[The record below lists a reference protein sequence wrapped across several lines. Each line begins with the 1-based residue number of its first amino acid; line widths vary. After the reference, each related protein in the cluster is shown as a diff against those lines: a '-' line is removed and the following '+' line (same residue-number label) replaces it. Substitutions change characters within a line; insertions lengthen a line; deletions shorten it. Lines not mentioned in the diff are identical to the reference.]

1 MGKNENF
8 TPEWYLEHY
17 AINLNQ
23 NLNVQDTIVIGR
35 ETEIKNLIYSLSR
48 KVKNN
53 PVLVGKAG
61 VGKTAI
67 VEGLVKQIINK
78 QVPPF
83 MLNKVVY
90 SLELSNMTNAGQDGD
105 LIYRL
110 GQIVKALSN
119 DRNKIIFIDEIHTIV
134 NTGAKKGALDAGNI
148 LKPALSR
155 GDIQLIGATTLDE
168 YHKYLATDKALERRF
183 QTILVKEPTPDEAV
197 TIIGGLKPSFEKF
210 HHVKISKSA
219 SVASVKLSTR
229 YDPEHQLPD
238 KAIDLLDEASVRAK
252 YKQEDKVTE
261 ATVAQVVQDKTGI
274 PITTILKSKSQKVL
288 HLEDY
293 LNKRIK
299 GQQEAVHEL
308 AGAIKIAQ
316 AGLENPDRPIASFI
330 FLGTTGVG
338 KTFTAKAL
346 AKVMFDTE
354 SALIRFDMSEY
365 QNKEDIK
372 RLIGTHTEKGQL
384 TEAIRRKPYSIVLFD
399 EIEKADKTLYDIL
412 LQILDDGR
420 ITDGQGD
427 TVNCKNT
434 VIILTTNLGAN
445 LIKDQDD
452 YLGKISNVKAQ
463 KIFNKQVET
472 ELQSKFRPEFI
483 NRIDHRIV
491 FNMLSPK
498 VVEEIA
504 NNNLNELKKRVINQ
518 GYKVNFSPSV
528 IKYLARLGYDRDNGA
543 RPLQRVINDKL
554 TAKLSEYIL
563 HLNVDNPHKIVNI
576 NVSIEGNPPS
586 KRDVEG
592 TEKIV
597 FKGVIGNS

>member
-1 MGKNENF
+1 MGKNGKF

-83 MLNKVVY
+83 MLNKIVY
-90 SLELSNMTNAGQDGD
+90 SLELSNMTNVGQDGD

-119 DRNKIIFIDEIHTIV
+119 DRNKIIFIDEIHTIA

-252 YKQEDKVTE
+252 YKQEEKVTE

-299 GQQEAVHEL
+299 EQQVL
-308 AGAIKIAQ
+308 VRRLQ
-316 AGLENPDRPIASFI
+316 L
-330 FLGTTGVG
+330 
-338 KTFTAKAL
+338 
-346 AKVMFDTE
+346 
-354 SALIRFDMSEY
+354 
-365 QNKEDIK
+365 K
-372 RLIGTHTEKGQL
+372 R
-384 TEAIRRKPYSIVLFD
+384 
-399 EIEKADKTLYDIL
+399 
-412 LQILDDGR
+412 
-420 ITDGQGD
+420 
-427 TVNCKNT
+427 
-434 VIILTTNLGAN
+434 
-445 LIKDQDD
+445 
-452 YLGKISNVKAQ
+452 
-463 KIFNKQVET
+463 
-472 ELQSKFRPEFI
+472 
-483 NRIDHRIV
+483 
-491 FNMLSPK
+491 
-498 VVEEIA
+498 
-504 NNNLNELKKRVINQ
+504 
-518 GYKVNFSPSV
+518 
-528 IKYLARLGYDRDNGA
+528 
-543 RPLQRVINDKL
+543 
-554 TAKLSEYIL
+554 
-563 HLNVDNPHKIVNI
+563 
-576 NVSIEGNPPS
+576 
-586 KRDVEG
+586 
-592 TEKIV
+592 
-597 FKGVIGNS
+597 